1 MCPNGGHGARRVHPS
16 RGDFTRRS
24 SKRAARSSPTRFYFF
39 QLGNG
44 GGKGYFKGSKASF
57 PWWFPQKWV
66 FALGIARPSDHLTWS
81 GLWWRINGVT
91 DKVLMTYF
99 ASTSGRYGSRPAGL
113 QAQRR
118 QNGCIL
124 AGGWGA
130 SDRLISA
137 QFCPQASKQYPSA
150 PARW

>member
-1 MCPNGGHGARRVHPS
+1 MRDGHVPERWPWSPSSPPVARRFHPS
-16 RGDFTRRS
+16 SSGKDLRRDLVGD
-24 SKRAARSSPTRFYFF
+24 
-39 QLGNG
+39 
-44 GGKGYFKGSKASF
+44 GGKRGVLKVVKPPSHGGSLK
-57 PWWFPQKWV
+57 KWV

-113 QAQRR
+113 QAQPR